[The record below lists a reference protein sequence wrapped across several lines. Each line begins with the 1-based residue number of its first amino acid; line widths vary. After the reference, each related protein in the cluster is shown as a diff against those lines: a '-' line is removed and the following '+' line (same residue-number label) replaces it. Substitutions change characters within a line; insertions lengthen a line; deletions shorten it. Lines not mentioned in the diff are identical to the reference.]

1 MISELSAFFYS
12 VIAGAWWCYRIDT
25 VHFIC
30 IFTCICQS
38 QVLKR
43 WLWKVAM
50 GTVACRG
57 SQTALGSRGQCRD
70 RGQQSRAHPKDQQ
83 NKNTL
88 IAKDFTHKI
97 IQITGWNHIYR
108 NNNVKQTL
116 WLSTGMDLRV
126 LDKQMMLNIILW
138 SIINMVIVKRS

>member
-1 MISELSAFFYS
+1 MISEHSAFFHS
-12 VIAGAWWCYRIDT
+12 VSAGAWRCYRIDI

-88 IAKDFTHKI
+88 TAKDFTHKI
-97 IQITGWNHIYR
+97 IQITSWNHIYFNK

-116 WLSTGMDLRV
+116 WPSTGKEV
-126 LDKQMMLNIILW
+126 W
-138 SIINMVIVKRS
+138 TWEYEINRWGWTPSWGQS